1 MSVSDTTT
9 QGKGR
14 RQLLSIIAL
23 FLLPPIAAWLAWSYL
38 GEQGVSAT
46 TNAGQLISPPRP
58 LDLQGLRSAQGT
70 AAGNDLVTGRWTLV
84 MFDDGGCRQDC
95 EQQLYLTR
103 QTRLAMNKDVSRVQR
118 LLIFSA
124 SPKDGMVERLA
135 AEHPDLEWVVR
146 DAATSAPL
154 KPFQGKAFG
163 PTGQQYFLVDPL
175 GNLMM
180 AYDLQVSPR
189 GLMKD
194 LQKLL
199 KISQVG

>member
-1 MSVSDTTT
+1 MSASDTVV
-9 QGKGR
+9 QGRGR

-46 TNAGQLISPPRP
+46 TNAGELISPPRP
-58 LDLQGLRSAQGT
+58 LELQGLRTGQG
-70 AAGNDLVTGRWTLV
+70 AVVGNDLVTGRWTLV
-84 MFDDGGCRQDC
+84 LFDNGSCQQDC
-95 EQQLYLTR
+95 GQQLYITR

-118 LLIFSA
+118 LLIFAAPPSD
-124 SPKDGMVERLA
+124 SLVERLA
-135 AEHPDLEWVVR
+135 EEQSDLQWVVQ
-146 DAATSAPL
+146 DAAAMNML
-154 KPFQGKAFG
+154 RAFRG
-163 PTGQQYFLVDPL
+163 ETFSPSGQQYFLVDPL

-180 AYDLQVSPR
+180 VYDLKVPPR